1 MSNDNPNNRFPEY
14 IIYQGTTLPSSG
26 WTHLGDG
33 LGLESVFLYT
43 NLKSLTDYNTKTNS
57 LITTAT
63 GTGTITFDYL
73 GTLANKSDNSTADTY
88 LEIMVAYHATT
99 SDAANTPQRCVI
111 IDTLIGGIRTGKD
124 TGC

>member
-1 MSNDNPNNRFPEY
+1 M
-14 IIYQGTTLPSSG
+14 
-26 WTHLGDG
+26 
-33 LGLESVFLYT
+33 YT

-99 SDAANTPQRCVI
+99 SDAATSPQRCVI
-111 IDTLIGGIRTGKD
+111 IDSLIGGIRTGKD
-124 TGC
+124 TEC